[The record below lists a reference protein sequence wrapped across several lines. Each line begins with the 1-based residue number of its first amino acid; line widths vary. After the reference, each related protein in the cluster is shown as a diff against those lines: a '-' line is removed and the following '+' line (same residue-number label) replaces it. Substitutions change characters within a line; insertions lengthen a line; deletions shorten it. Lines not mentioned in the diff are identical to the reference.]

1 MRHPR
6 ERLDVPAPV
15 AGPGEA
21 ACAAELADF
30 KRQHD
35 VRLVTELRRSTLEK
49 IAKAERRKLLDR
61 EAPAG
66 RPSPIPAMS
75 PSKPSLIASPN
86 K

>member
-1 MRHPR
+1 M
-6 ERLDVPAPV
+6 
-15 AGPGEA
+15 
-21 ACAAELADF
+21 ADF
-30 KRQHD
+30 KCPHD
-35 VRLVTELRRSTLEK
+35 IRLVTELQRSTLEK